1 MINTIAHIV
10 LPIHALPFFVQDAKI
25 NLESNMSGHS
35 KWSTIKRQKGV
46 TDARRGQ
53 LFTKLGREI
62 TIAVRQGG
70 PNLESNFQLR
80 LAVQRARDDNMPS
93 ENIERAI
100 KRGSGG
106 AEGSDLIEMTL
117 EGYGPGGVAVLVK
130 ALTDNRNRTIQ
141 EVRRFFVRHG
151 SNLGESGCVSWLF
164 ENKGM
169 ITVESDGADAE
180 EIALQAIDVGAEDVK
195 TEKGYIEIYT
205 QPHDLEEVRKVI
217 EEGNR
222 VISAELVLVPKSTV
236 LIGGKEAA
244 QALNFLDQLE
254 ELDDVQRV
262 FSNIDFSDATLDE
275 LRNRT

>member
-1 MINTIAHIV
+1 
-10 LPIHALPFFVQDAKI
+10 
-25 NLESNMSGHS
+25 MSGHS
-35 KWSTIKRQKGV
+35 KWSQIKRQKGV

-70 PNLESNFQLR
+70 TNLESNFQLR
-80 LAVQRARDDNMPS
+80 LAVQKARDNNMPS

-117 EGYGPGGVAVLVK
+117 EGYGPSGVAVLVK
-130 ALTDNRNRTIQ
+130 ALSDNRNRTIQ
-141 EVRRFFVRHG
+141 DVRRFFVRHG
-151 SNLGESGCVSWLF
+151 GSLGESGCVSWLF
-164 ENKGM
+164 ENKGV
-169 ITVESDGADAE
+169 ITVETDGADAE

-195 TEKGYIEIYT
+195 TESGYIEIYT

-217 EEGNR
+217 EEANH
-222 VISAELVLVPKSTV
+222 VISAELALVPKSTV

-244 QALNFLDQLE
+244 QALSFLDQLE

-262 FSNIDFSDATLDE
+262 FSNMDFSDATLAE
-275 LRNRT
+275 LHGQT